1 MLISSIRSIELIDNS
16 MHEHV
21 NKTEQEQYAVEVFSR
36 RNVYINL
43 HTVNYQLPCCIQ
55 QTPVDRSVRLSDAT
69 AMFNGILANV
79 RWEKATKNGTST
91 WNSFPIRQLSLMT
104 YDNHKIAEFFFFCF
118 VFYASGDCWGNRQK
132 ARAHD
137 HIVCCYLIP
146 YRSICVVFVIQL
158 YSGHCSM
165 FNVCLHVIE
174 ELKINKTIY
183 TSAAAPNSRIHCGV
197 HRRRCGCCLFCFSVF
212 FCSVV

>member
-104 YDNHKIAEFFFFCF
+104 YDNHKIAEFFFLF
-118 VFYASGDCWGNRQK
+118 R
-132 ARAHD
+132 
-137 HIVCCYLIP
+137 I
-146 YRSICVVFVIQL
+146 L
-158 YSGHCSM
+158 YSGRLLRQQTESARTRPHCLLLSHP
-165 FNVCLHVIE
+165 V
-174 ELKINKTIY
+174 
-183 TSAAAPNSRIHCGV
+183 
-197 HRRRCGCCLFCFSVF
+197 
-212 FCSVV
+212 